1 MKLGPEN
8 LSAEEKHTLSAKAN
22 SSMKGTIYILG
33 QLALSFSY
41 LVYWGLWLDGAKGE
55 FAEPPRR
62 TGHFY

>member
-41 LVYWGLWLDGAKGE
+41 LVYWVFYLDGAKGK
-55 FAEPPRR
+55 FAEPCWKPK
-62 TGHFY
+62 GQ